1 MEKTYAYKYG
11 ELLVL
16 AQTLAH
22 TVKEDIRLDANGPY
36 AFAHKLVLAQ
46 ANAVQDLIVEHE
58 ERGKE

>member
-36 AFAHKLVLAQ
+36 AFAHKLLLAR
-46 ANAVQDLIVEHE
+46 ANAVEDLIDEHK
-58 ERGKE
+58 ERGTE

>member
-36 AFAHKLVLAQ
+36 AFAHKLLLAR
-46 ANAVQDLIVEHE
+46 ANAVQDLIDEH
-58 ERGKE
+58 KEIGTE

>member
-11 ELLVL
+11 ELLIL

-36 AFAHKLVLAQ
+36 AFAHKLALAQ
-46 ANAVQDLIVEHE
+46 ANAVQDLIAEHE